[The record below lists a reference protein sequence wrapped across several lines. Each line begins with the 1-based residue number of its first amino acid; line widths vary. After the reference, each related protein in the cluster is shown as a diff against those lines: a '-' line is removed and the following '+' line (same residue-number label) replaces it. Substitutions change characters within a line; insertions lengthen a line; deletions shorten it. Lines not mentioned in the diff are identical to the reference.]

1 MRRAAV
7 CYLERGEIYVDI
19 PQTYSAQPGTPL
31 GKFTIRRI
39 LKTDGTKQLKK
50 WQTV

>member
-1 MRRAAV
+1 VPDPAEPA
-7 CYLERGEIYVDI
+7 GQIYVDL

-39 LKTDGTKQLKK
+39 LKTDGTKKRKK